1 MFTLIKREIRDHIV
15 YFIGAAGLSAIF
27 VIISISV
34 ISQYESSRRSSYRGG
49 DSGMFTVGVGV
60 PMVALVIIGFCG
72 LGTAQMYL
80 DRSRKISAFL
90 STLAV
95 SRSRILLARIITGIL
110 VILTLLV
117 PLAVTVVTLLR
128 LYVPPVL
135 IHPGMVFDIFTAAF
149 LMAFACYCIGL
160 QTGWNSGK
168 VAPTLGGIALTCI
181 FVPLIF
187 VKGFGLQIVVI
198 LILFIIAS
206 LIRIRHTF
214 MTTSL

>member
-15 YFIGAAGLSAIF
+15 YFIVAAVLSAIF
-27 VIISISV
+27 IFISIFV
-34 ISQYESSRRSSYRGG
+34 INQYESSRRSSYTGV

-60 PMVALVIIGFCG
+60 PTVAIVIIGFCG
-72 LGTAQMYL
+72 LGTSQMYL
-80 DRSRKISAFL
+80 DRTRKISAFL

-95 SRSRILLARIITGIL
+95 SRDRILLARIITGIL

-117 PLAVTVVTLLR
+117 PLTIAVMTLFR
-128 LYVPPVL
+128 LYAPPVL
-135 IHPGMVFDIFTAAF
+135 FNPGMVFEIFTAAF

-168 VAPTLGGIALTCI
+168 IAPTLGGIALTCI

-187 VKGFGLQIVVI
+187 VKGFGLHIVVI
-198 LILFIIAS
+198 LVLFIIAS

>member
-15 YFIGAAGLSAIF
+15 YFIVAAVLSAIF
-27 VIISISV
+27 IFISIFV
-34 ISQYESSRRSSYRGG
+34 ISQYESSRRSNYGG
-49 DSGMFTVGVGV
+49 VDTGMFTVGVGV
-60 PMVALVIIGFCG
+60 PTVAIVIIGFCG
-72 LGTAQMYL
+72 LGTSQMYL
-80 DRSRKISAFL
+80 DRTRKISAFL

-95 SRSRILLARIITGIL
+95 SRDRILLARIITGIL

-117 PLAVTVVTLLR
+117 PLTIAAMTLFR
-128 LYVPPVL
+128 LYAPPVL
-135 IHPGMVFDIFTAAF
+135 FNPGMVFEIFTAAF

-168 VAPTLGGIALTCI
+168 VAPTLGGIGLTCI

-187 VKGFGLQIVVI
+187 VKGFGLHIVVI
-198 LILFIIAS
+198 LVLFIIAS

-214 MTTSL
+214 MTTSI

>member
-15 YFIGAAGLSAIF
+15 YFIGAAVLSAIF
-27 VIISISV
+27 IVITISAIN
-34 ISQYESSRRSSYRGG
+34 QYESSQRSGYKSRGS
-49 DSGMFTVGVGV
+49 DMFTIGVGM
-60 PMVALVIIGFCG
+60 PTFAIVIICFCG
-72 LGTAQMYL
+72 LGTSQMYL
-80 DRSRKISAFL
+80 DRTRKISAFL

-95 SRSRILLARIITGIL
+95 SRDRILLAKIITGIL

-117 PLAVTVVTLLR
+117 PLAITAATLIR
-128 LYVPPVL
+128 IYIPPVL
-135 IHPGMVFDIFTAAF
+135 IYSGMVFDIFVAAF

-168 VAPTLGGIALTCI
+168 VAPTLGGIFLTCI

-187 VKGFGLQIVVI
+187 IKGFGLHIVVI
-198 LILFIIAS
+198 LVLFIIAS

>member
-1 MFTLIKREIRDHIV
+1 MFTLIKREIWDHIV
-15 YFIGAAGLSAIF
+15 YFIVAAVLSVIF
-27 VIISISV
+27 IFISIIV
-34 ISQYESSRRSSYRGG
+34 ISQYESSRRSNYGG
-49 DSGMFTVGVGV
+49 VDTGMFTVGVGM
-60 PMVALVIIGFCG
+60 PTVAIVIIGFCG

-80 DRSRKISAFL
+80 DRTRKISAFL

-95 SRSRILLARIITGIL
+95 SRDRILLARIITGIL
-110 VILTLLV
+110 VILTLLL
-117 PLAVTVVTLLR
+117 PLTIAVMTLFR
-128 LYVPPVL
+128 LYAPPVL
-135 IHPGMVFDIFTAAF
+135 FNPGMVFEIFTAAF

-168 VAPTLGGIALTCI
+168 VAPTLGGIILTCV

-187 VKGFGLQIVVI
+187 VKGFGLHIVVI
-198 LILFIIAS
+198 LVLFIIAS